1 MAVPAGRTMT
11 LEESGKP
18 NSMVRPLIMAPSL
31 ALRLM
36 PVQAKLGLVADA
48 NAAIRVRTATL
59 RIMGVS
65 GGAIA
70 GSVSF
75 NR

>member
-1 MAVPAGRTMT
+1 MPFLPSGSVPFMAVPAGMTMT

-36 PVQAKLGLVADA
+36 PVQAKLGVVAKLK
-48 NAAIRVRTATL
+48 AAMSA
-59 RIMGVS
+59 
-65 GGAIA
+65 
-70 GSVSF
+70 
-75 NR
+75 